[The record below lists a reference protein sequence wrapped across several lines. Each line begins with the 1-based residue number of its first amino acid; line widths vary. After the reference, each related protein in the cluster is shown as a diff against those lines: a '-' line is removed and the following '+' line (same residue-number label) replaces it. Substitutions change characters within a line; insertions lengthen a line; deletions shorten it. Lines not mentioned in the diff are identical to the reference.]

1 MAYPKYDY
9 LYPRVK
15 AALSR
20 ERFEHVV
27 RTGEYAVHLAELNN
41 YDQNKAQIGGLIHDY
56 AKERSR
62 ADFLAEIDK
71 KNLDPDLKKWDSSIW
86 HGIVGAEF
94 AKDELGIDDEEL
106 LNSIRR
112 HTTADIEMTTLDK
125 IVYMSDFLE
134 LGRNFSD
141 TDVAREVTDQSLND
155 GVAWQLQFS
164 VTRLVRNHRA
174 IYPKTIYAYN
184 HWVGGK

>member
-1 MAYPKYDY
+1 MSYPKYDY
-9 LYPRVK
+9 LYPEVK
-15 AALSR
+15 SALSR

-27 RTGEYAVHLAELNN
+27 RTGEYAVHLAELNH
-41 YDQNKAQIGGLIHDY
+41 YDPDKAQVAGLIHDY
-56 AKERSR
+56 AKERST
-62 ADFLAEIDK
+62 AEFLAEIDK
-71 KNLDPDLKKWDSSIW
+71 KGLDPDLKNWDISIW

-94 AKDELGIDDEEL
+94 AHDELGIDDEEI
-106 LNSIRR
+106 LNAMRR
-112 HTTADIEMTTLDK
+112 HTTADVDMTTLDK
-125 IVYMSDFLE
+125 IVFMADFLE

-141 TDVAREVTDQSLND
+141 TDVARDVTDQSLD
-155 GVAWQLQFS
+155 AGVAWQLEFS